1 MDHNSEVCLWKYTL
15 DVENRMFSLV
25 VDIKYFEQIFRY
37 TLAHSVILYVEYFP
51 CLANPSLVILPFE
64 LCLDM
69 KYDFS
74 ITFRCHLLDEN
85 AKLWKKRGAKTL

>member
-37 TLAHSVILYVEYFP
+37 TLAHSVILYVE
-51 CLANPSLVILPFE
+51 
-64 LCLDM
+64 
-69 KYDFS
+69 
-74 ITFRCHLLDEN
+74 
-85 AKLWKKRGAKTL
+85 